1 MKRVAILISGTGS
14 NMLNLCKS
22 MISENYA
29 EPVLVLSD
37 TKKAKGLSDA
47 EQLGVNTRFIEFAD
61 RKGSNNN
68 FEQKL
73 IYELECVKP
82 DIICL
87 AGFMR
92 ILSQYFL
99 EHFPEKIINIH
110 PSILPKYKGLNTHSR
125 AISALEKEAGCTVH
139 RVTKIVDDGLILG
152 QATVPIDS
160 NETSESLAK
169 KVLKLEHVLYPIVL
183 RRLVS

>member
-22 MISENYA
+22 MMSEKYA
-29 EPVLVLSD
+29 EPILILSD
-37 TKKAKGLSDA
+37 RKKAEGLSA
-47 EQLGVNTRFIEFAD
+47 AKNLGVDTRCIEFSD
-61 RKGSNNN
+61 FKNEKST

-73 IYELECVKP
+73 IYELDCVNP

-92 ILSQYFL
+92 ILSQSFL
-99 EHFPEKIINIH
+99 DHFPNKIINIH

-125 AISALEKEAGCTVH
+125 AISSFEKEAGCTVH
-139 RVTKIVDDGLILG
+139 RVTRLVDDGLILG
-152 QATVPIDS
+152 QATVPIDGRD
-160 NETSESLAK
+160 TSKSLAN
-169 KVLKLEHVLYPIVL
+169 KVLKLEHILYPIVL
-183 RRLVS
+183 RRLLS